1 MLEQLATISNELLLT
16 LLAFTVF
23 SISLVSLKK
32 TEGKAEVLVTAGG
45 LLALLVLSFAG
56 TMPHRTAFG
65 DAYVTGPVAAIFK
78 RLFLSAGI
86 LMALL
91 SWPGKRKTDVAPFHH
106 LGEYLGLLLLSIIG
120 MCFLVSAMELALLY
134 VGLELVTIPLILL
147 VAINR
152 HELRSAEAGM
162 KYVLFSAM
170 SSGLLLYGLSLVY
183 GMAGTL
189 SLAGIAAKLTWTPL
203 TVMALA
209 LVMGGVGFKIS
220 AVPFHLWTPD
230 TYEGAPVPVTAFLSV
245 ASKAAGFA
253 LFYKVVAGLFAVL
266 GPSVVVMVSIL
277 ATLTMTF
284 GNLVALQQTNLKR
297 FLAFS
302 SIAQAG
308 FLMIGLVH
316 GGPLGLTSVVF
327 YLAVY
332 LFSNLA
338 AFGVVTVVSA
348 ATGKEDMRDYL
359 GLSESNPKLALV
371 MMLAMFS
378 LAGIPPLAGFLGKFY
393 LFAAAAEKGMYWLV
407 FVGAVNATISLYYY
421 LIVIKWMYLLKAA
434 EGRQRIEPIEVSWA
448 SWVVLGVA
456 SVAMI
461 VIGILPQFIH
471 WAEVAASHGF

>member
-1 MLEQLATISNELLLT
+1 
-16 LLAFTVF
+16 
-23 SISLVSLKK
+23 
-32 TEGKAEVLVTAGG
+32 
-45 LLALLVLSFAG
+45 
-56 TMPHRTAFG
+56 
-65 DAYVTGPVAAIFK
+65 
-78 RLFLSAGI
+78 
-86 LMALL
+86 
-91 SWPGKRKTDVAPFHH
+91 
-106 LGEYLGLLLLSIIG
+106 
-120 MCFLVSAMELALLY
+120 
-134 VGLELVTIPLILL
+134 LVTIPLILL

-253 LFYKVVAGLFAVL
+253 LFYKVVAGMFAVL

-371 MMLAMFS
+371 MMLSMFS

-448 SWVVLGVA
+448 SWVVLGV
-456 SVAMI
+456 STMAMI
-461 VIGILPQFIH
+461 LIGILPQFIH